1 MLLVDTTSL
10 SVRYAST
17 FLLILLSLTPLTVL
31 ANNRLQVVAHQ
42 DLPILELGHSSKQ
55 KIAEAESHYYRIVL
69 MTDQYLRLVVDQL
82 GIDVAVKLYK
92 PDGNIAAESNRFTGA
107 YGPETIS
114 WVAESSGLYK
124 LEVRALQSEHIA
136 QFYEVELL
144 EERFAT
150 FQDRSRVALQSV
162 FMQAEAL
169 RAQKTPAATDQAIA
183 KYEEALQ
190 ISRDVSDPAGEA
202 EALNVLGLVYHLLKR
217 DALNARQRYEQ
228 ALKIRQSLGDRRGE
242 AETLVNIGRL
252 LESQGERQKALDFYE
267 LSLQPWQQAGDRY
280 GQAWALNNL
289 GQLYNLLK
297 QAQIGL
303 DYQNRA
309 LRIWRDV
316 GDLSREAATLSSIG
330 ENYNLLNDYQQ
341 ALNTYQQ
348 ARERWQS
355 AGDLNGEVSTLFSI
369 SKTYALLQDKQREQ
383 EFKTLAEQLRQ
394 KIELARAANPE
405 NRARL
410 DKVRLAEQAQEEAR
424 DLLPQATEASRRKA
438 IAKNEEAVQLFDGI
452 GDYDREVAAIFDVA
466 SIYRTLD
473 DKDNER
479 KTLERSLSIG
489 KRVRKTSLQ
498 AESLQR
504 LADFH
509 STFGDQLKAVAFY
522 DHAIELCKSQGN
534 RSAEA
539 YLLASAA
546 KAYKRL
552 GEKEKALA
560 YLQRALKLYQDLG
573 DRFRE
578 SYMLNDLAALYDDA
592 EGKQNALGYL
602 KRTRDLR
609 REKGDRAGE
618 AESIKEIIALYL
630 SLGEKREALDY
641 YHQAL
646 AMYRE
651 TKDGMGAADIL
662 RNLMSYWSDQNQPR
676 LAIFYGK
683 QAINTYQ
690 EVRRNIQGLEK
701 ETQTSFLKSKE
712 DIYRQLA
719 DLLISEGRL
728 PEAQQVLDMLK
739 EEEFIKFIR
748 GNVKEVPV
756 GTERAELSPRENKI
770 YEEYRVLTERATA
783 ISSEYDKLLSKPGR
797 NEVENRRLNE
807 LTAELEI
814 ANNNLKV
821 YLDQLSKALLNPD
834 EIKDRLNTMH
844 GYESLRTTLK
854 DLGPGSVA
862 LYTLVF
868 KDKYSVILFTPSLR
882 VARQY
887 SIKSAD
893 LNRKIMALRVALQ
906 NPKSDPLPAAKELYQ
921 ILVGPVAKDLE
932 GAEAKTLMWS
942 LDGALRYVPIAALHD
957 GEKYMVERYRNE
969 VITLSSLSKLAN
981 PASTPWRGLGLGV
994 SNFSEGFDPL
1004 PAVVDELNGIFRNED
1019 DPAATGGTLPGKVML
1034 NAQFTKDAMIAA
1046 LQLQQYKLVHVA
1058 SHFILQ
1064 PGDGMSS
1071 YLVLGKGEKLTVA
1084 QIDAMPTIFTGVDL
1098 LTLSACN
1105 TAVGASSGT
1114 GAEVDG
1120 LGEFAQRQGAK
1131 AVIASLWSVADAS
1144 TGLLMQKFY
1153 QFRVRDSQPV
1163 TSKAAALQEAQLA
1176 FLHKRV
1182 TSPERDY
1189 THPYFWAPFI
1199 LIGNWQ

>member
-1 MLLVDTTSL
+1 MRLVHPTALRVCYATTS
-10 SVRYAST
+10 
-17 FLLILLSLTPLTVL
+17 LLILLSLTSVTAL
-31 ANNRLQVVAHQ
+31 ASNRLQDVAQQ
-42 DLPILELGHSSKQ
+42 DLPILEPGQPIKQ
-55 KIAEAESHYYRIVL
+55 KIGGAESHYYRIVL
-69 MTDQYLRLVVDQL
+69 MTDQYVRLVVDQR
-82 GIDVAVKLYK
+82 GIDVGVKLYK
-92 PDGNIAAESNRFTGA
+92 PDGNVAVESNRLTGA
-107 YGPETIS
+107 YGPETIL
-114 WVAESSGLYK
+114 WVAESSGFYK
-124 LEVRALQSEHIA
+124 LEVRALQSEHTA
-136 QFYEVELL
+136 QFYEVKLL
-144 EERFAT
+144 AERVAT
-150 FQDRSRVALQSV
+150 FQDRGQVALQGV
-162 FMQAEAL
+162 LMQAEVL
-169 RAQKTPAATDQAIA
+169 REQKTPTATDQAIA

-190 ISRDVSDPAGEA
+190 ISRDVGDPAGEA
-202 EALNVLGLVYHLLKR
+202 EGLNVLGLVYHILKR
-217 DALNARQRYEQ
+217 DALNARQRYDQ

-242 AETLVNIGRL
+242 AETLVNIARL

-280 GQAWALNNL
+280 GLAWTLNNL
-289 GQLYNLLK
+289 GQLSYLLK
-297 QAQIGL
+297 QAQRAL

-309 LRIWRDV
+309 LGIWRDV

-330 ENYNLLNDYQQ
+330 ENYHLLNDYQQ
-341 ALNTYQQ
+341 ALNTYLQ
-348 ARERWQS
+348 ARERWQA
-355 AGDLNGEVSTLFSI
+355 AGDRNGEVSTLFSI
-369 SKTYALLQDKQREQ
+369 SKTYAVLHNTQKEN

-394 KIELARAANPE
+394 QIELARVANPE

-424 DLLPQATEASRRKA
+424 TLLLQSTEAARRKA

-452 GDYDREVAAIFDVA
+452 GNDDREVSALFDVA

-479 KTLERSLSIG
+479 KTLERSLAMG
-489 KRVRKTSLQ
+489 KRVRNTTLQ

-504 LADFH
+504 LGDFH
-509 STFGDQLKAVAFY
+509 STFGDQLKALDAY
-522 DHAIELCKSQGN
+522 DRAIELWRSQGN
-534 RSAEA
+534 RNAEA

-546 KAYKRL
+546 KAYKIL
-552 GEKEKALA
+552 GDKEKALA

-578 SYMLNDLAALYDDA
+578 SYTLNDLAALYDDT

-602 KRTRDLR
+602 KRTHDLR

-630 SLGEKREALDY
+630 SLGQKREALDY

-646 AMYRE
+646 AIYRE
-651 TKDGMGAADIL
+651 IKDGMGAAEIL
-662 RNLMSYWSDQNQPR
+662 RDLMSYWSDQNQPR

-690 EVRRNIQGLEK
+690 AVRRNIQGLEK

-739 EEEFIKFIR
+739 EEEFINFVR
-748 GNVKEVPV
+748 GKRKRDPV
-756 GTERAELSPRENKI
+756 GSERAELSRTENEI
-770 YEEYRVLTERATA
+770 YEQYRALTEEATI
-783 ISSEYDKLLSKPGR
+783 ISSKYDQLLSKPGR
-797 NEVENRRLNE
+797 SENENTE
-807 LTAELEI
+807 LKDLTTKLEI
-814 ANNNLKV
+814 ANRKFRE
-821 YLDQLSKALLNPD
+821 YLDQLPKTLVNPD
-834 EIKDRLNTMH
+834 EIKDRLNTMQ

-854 DLGPGSVA
+854 ELGPGSVA
-862 LYTLVF
+862 LYTLVV
-868 KDKYSVILFTPSLR
+868 KDKYRVILFTPSLR
-882 VARQY
+882 VARRY
-887 SIKSAD
+887 SIASAD
-893 LNRKIMALRVALQ
+893 LNRKIMALRLALQ
-906 NPKSDPLPAAKELYQ
+906 DPKSDPLPAAKDLYQ
-921 ILVGPVAKDLE
+921 VLVGPVVKDLE
-932 GAEAKTLMWS
+932 GAGAKTLMWS

-969 VITLSSLSKLAN
+969 IITLSSLSRLAT
-981 PASTPWRGLGLGV
+981 PTSTAWRGLGLGV

-1004 PAVVDELNGIFRNED
+1004 PAVVDELTGIFRNED
-1019 DPAATGGTLPGKVML
+1019 DPAATGGALPGKIML

-1046 LQLQQYKLVHVA
+1046 LQLQQYKLVHIA
-1058 SHFILQ
+1058 THFKLQ
-1064 PGDGMSS
+1064 PGDGMNS
-1071 YLVLGKGEKLTVA
+1071 YLVLGKGERLTVA
-1084 QIDAMPTIFTGVDL
+1084 QIDAEPSIFSGVDL

-1105 TAVGASSGT
+1105 TAVGAGSGT

-1120 LGEFAQRQGAK
+1120 FGEFAQRQGAK
-1131 AVIASLWSVADAS
+1131 AVIATLWSVADAS

-1176 FLHKRV
+1176 FLHKQV
-1182 TSPERDY
+1182 TAPERDY